1 MRTGGERHR
10 GTPTS
15 APLALVTRS
24 GLSPRRSPSP
34 PDTRGSW
41 GGLTPPGQAEA
52 GGHVAAPSAATRR
65 QSERRGLEGPGR
77 AHAKLAAK
85 VSNGT
90 KIQEKSLCRA
100 SGSVRPSEPAIPP
113 PRGSPK

>member
-34 PDTRGSW
+34 PDVRGSW

-52 GGHVAAPSAATRR
+52 GGHVAGTVCSHTPPVRTP
-65 QSERRGLEGPGR
+65 GLGGPG
-77 AHAKLAAK
+77 A
-85 VSNGT
+85 
-90 KIQEKSLCRA
+90 
-100 SGSVRPSEPAIPP
+100 GSREGCGQGQQ
-113 PRGSPK
+113 RD